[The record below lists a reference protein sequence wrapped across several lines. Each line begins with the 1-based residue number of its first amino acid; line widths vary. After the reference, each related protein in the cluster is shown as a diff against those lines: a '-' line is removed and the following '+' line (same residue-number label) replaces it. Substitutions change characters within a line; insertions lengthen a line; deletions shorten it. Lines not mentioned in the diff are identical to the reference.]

1 MKTFFLLNYPSLI
14 ENILGNI
21 LKKGCLLIAEPSILG
36 DHSFTRSVI
45 LLSEHNQEG
54 SVGFIIN
61 KPTNY
66 TLDELV
72 HDVDAS
78 FTVFNGG
85 PVAQDNLYFI
95 HNVPEIIPNSVEI
108 SKNIYWG
115 GDYETTLN
123 AINERK
129 ISKEN
134 IRFFLGYSGW
144 ELDQLQIEINQ
155 KAWIV
160 TSNKHNIFK
169 KAVADLWKKEI
180 LNMGGEYAVW
190 SNAPENPNLN

>member
-1 MKTFFLLNYPSLI
+1 MVKHPL
-14 ENILGNI
+14 E
-21 LKKGCLLIAEPSILG
+21 KGSLLIAEPSILG
-36 DHSFTRSVI
+36 DHSFARSVI
-45 LLSEHNQEG
+45 LLSEHNQGG

-61 KPTNY
+61 KPSAY
-66 TLDELV
+66 TLNELV
-72 HDVDAS
+72 YTVDAS

-108 SKNIYWG
+108 SNNIYWG
-115 GDYETTLN
+115 GDFETTLN

-144 ELDQLQIEINQ
+144 EIGQLQREIDQ
-155 KAWIV
+155 KSWII
-160 TSNKHNIFK
+160 TSNPYNIFK
-169 KAVADLWKKEI
+169 TVVSELWKKE
-180 LNMGGEYAVW
+180 LSKMGGDYAVW